1 MNVTNED
8 LTEGIRFHGETNAD
22 EKAWEQIK
30 QLNILF
36 NDVMWDL
43 IRTQEQ
49 AESNPKASSSIEIR
63 KELNALFDT
72 VDDISNVYN
81 KREEL
86 L

>member
-1 MNVTNED
+1 
-8 LTEGIRFHGETNAD
+8 
-22 EKAWEQIK
+22 
-30 QLNILF
+30 
-36 NDVMWDL
+36 MWDL